1 MDTGCVNPVYTINN
15 AMQDADAGAG
25 RLKQLKKGALAMTNG
40 GDWGDGGGKQR
51 RGRKGE

>member
-25 RLKQLKKGALAMTNG
+25 RLRQLKRGALAMKNG
-40 GDWGDGGGKQR
+40 GDWEGKQR
-51 RGRKGE
+51 RRRKEE